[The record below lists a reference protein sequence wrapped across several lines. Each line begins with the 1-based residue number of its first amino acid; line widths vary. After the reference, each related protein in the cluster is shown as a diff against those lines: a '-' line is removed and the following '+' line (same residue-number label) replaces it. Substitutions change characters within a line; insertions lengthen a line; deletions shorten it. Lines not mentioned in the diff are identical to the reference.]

1 MSEPP
6 PRGARPAGP
15 QSAPP
20 SARPNAPAP
29 AGAPAPRSVR
39 APGAPATTPLGT
51 RAPGASATPP
61 LGTRLAGGPPT
72 PPSGLRPVSWSATPA
87 GARPRPRRPLG
98 PALRAAADSLLAAL
112 AFVIGEAFVVSLLFG
127 RELAGGWQ
135 VRSAFVQLVP
145 LAWAAAAPLALAGA
159 LATWALRRA
168 ERERGA
174 RAAVAAVAALA
185 AALVG
190 AGVTGG
196 RHFRALPLRV
206 GAVAFAAALAG
217 ALAWALAPPL
227 GRALR
232 ERPLRAA
239 LAALALVPALAAANA
254 LLLPRLY
261 PAFHVALAALTVAA
275 AALLAPL
282 WAAPEPAPRGAGGP
296 ASSRAPRPPRAGGL
310 YEAAVLTAAFAAFA
324 LAPFAA
330 ARLSTADN
338 LRFVFGERA
347 PTLRYA
353 VLAGAALAP
362 PPEAPGPGAD
372 EAAAA
377 ADPSAPALDLRGRD
391 VVLVSVDALRADHVG
406 AYGYPRRVT
415 PHLDALAAEGVR
427 FTHAY
432 CATPHTSY
440 SVASMMTGKY
450 MRPLLLQG
458 AGQDPDTWAGLLR
471 TYRYRTAAFY
481 PPAVFFIDQE
491 RFEPLRE
498 RGLDFEYRRVE
509 FLSADERAKQVETYL
524 ERVREDRRVFLWV
537 HLFEPHEP
545 YERHPEFP
553 LGDRDVDRY
562 DAEVA
567 AADAG
572 LGKIVAAVRARRPN
586 AVFVVTSDHGE
597 EFDDHGGRYH
607 GTSVYEEQVRV
618 PLVVVAPGL
627 LAPREVSA
635 PAQAVDLLPTLL
647 ASLDIPRPARVRGRD
662 LGPWLVG
669 RPPPGD
675 PGFAFAE
682 TDEAT
687 LLAEGPLRLVCARR
701 LGACK
706 LFDVEA
712 DPHERVDRS
721 AALGDRFEAMRRRL
735 RELTGSHGR
744 YELAGLRAEGKAW
757 PEALRRGLAGDGDA
771 ALDVAAL
778 LDDADPS
785 FRRKAAEVL
794 FDLGR
799 REAAPALRLALTRD
813 EDEAVRRWC
822 ALALT
827 RLGEG
832 VGRTLELV
840 EDADPFWRR
849 LAALALA
856 EAGDGRGAEVL
867 TRWWSEG
874 GLPHQ
879 RALEVVAALGRI
891 KAKDAVPAL
900 ARSLP
905 DVRLRPHVATALAQI
920 GESSARPWLLEA
932 FAKERYLPHRPALAR
947 ALVALGAGAEMAPPL
962 VRFMGAPDPPP
973 DALAFAEKG
982 GFVKYIG
989 GPDDDA
995 LPPLRRRGPEGRVVH
1010 LVVPPRPGRG
1020 DHALRLFV
1028 RARTPGKVEG
1038 ALRVGK
1044 PKTLLLSPKAGQ
1056 TEPTEMDPSTVL
1068 SIPLPPAEGFR
1079 DVYVDLPPAFS
1090 LPPGHALHL
1099 VVHWGEGVELSSLA
1113 AVSLADEL
1121 PPPPPEPWTPTAA
1134 DQSDEVVDDGT

>member
-1 MSEPP
+1 VTVPTPP
-6 PRGARPAGP
+6 K
-15 QSAPP
+15 
-20 SARPNAPAP
+20 
-29 AGAPAPRSVR
+29 
-39 APGAPATTPLGT
+39 GT
-51 RAPGASATPP
+51 RAGAGRLTPVP
-61 LGTRLAGGPPT
+61 STRAA
-72 PPSGLRPVSWSATPA
+72 SWSATPSFV
-87 GARPRPRRPLG
+87 RPRPRRPVG
-98 PALRAAADSLLAAL
+98 AALRAAADGLLAAL
-112 AFVIGEAFVVSLLFG
+112 ALVVGEAFVVSVLYG

-135 VRSAFVQLVP
+135 VRSAFLQLVP

-159 LATWALRRA
+159 VAAWALRRA
-168 ERERGA
+168 EHWRRPRVG
-174 RAAVAAVAALA
+174 VAAATAVIA
-185 AALVG
+185 AAVG
-190 AGVTGG
+190 AGVTTG
-196 RHFRALPLRV
+196 RHFEAAPLRV
-206 GAVAFAAALAG
+206 AAVALFAGAAG
-217 ALAWALAPPL
+217 ALAWVVARPL

-232 ERPLRAA
+232 ERPLAVAVAA
-239 LAALALVPALAAANA
+239 LVLVPGLAAANA
-254 LLLPRLY
+254 LVLPRLY
-261 PAFHVALAALTVAA
+261 PAFHAALAALTVAGA
-275 AALLAPL
+275 TLLAPL
-282 WAAPEPAPRGAGGP
+282 WAAPEAAPKSAGP
-296 ASSRAPRPPRAGGL
+296 ASRAARPSRTSGL
-310 YEAAVLTAAFAAFA
+310 YEAAVLTAALAAFA

-330 ARLSTADN
+330 ARLATADN

-353 VLAGAALAP
+353 VLAGGALSP
-362 PPEAPGPGAD
+362 PPEAPADAPG
-372 EAAAA
+372 EAAAL
-377 ADPSAPALDLRGRD
+377 ADPSAPMLDLRGRD
-391 VVLVSVDALRADHVG
+391 VVLISIDALRADHVG
-406 AYGYPRRVT
+406 AYGYARPVT

-427 FTHAY
+427 FSHAY

-458 AGQDPDTWAGLLR
+458 AGQAPDTWAALLR

-491 RFEPLRE
+491 RFGPLRD

-509 FLSADERAKQVETYL
+509 FLSADERARQVETYL
-524 ERVREDRRVFLWV
+524 DRVRENRHVFLWV

-545 YERHPEFP
+545 YERHPESP

-562 DAEVA
+562 DAEIA

-586 AVFVVTSDHGE
+586 AVFVVTADHGE

-627 LAPREVSA
+627 LAPRVVPEPV
-635 PAQAVDLLPTLL
+635 QTVDLLPTVLS
-647 ASLDIPRPARVRGRD
+647 ALDIPRPARVRGRD

-675 PGFAFAE
+675 AGFAFAE

-706 LFDVEA
+706 LFDVDA
-712 DPHERVDRS
+712 DPAERADRS
-721 AALGDRFEAMRRRL
+721 AAFGDRFEAMRKRL
-735 RELTGSHGR
+735 RDLTGSHGR

-771 ALDVAAL
+771 AIDVAAL
-778 LDDADPS
+778 LDDADPT

-832 VGRTLELV
+832 VSRTLELV
-840 EDADPFWRR
+840 EDPDPAWRR

-867 TRWWSEG
+867 TRWWAEG
-874 GLPHQ
+874 NLPHQ
-879 RALEVVAALGRI
+879 RAVEVVAALGRI
-891 KAKDAVPAL
+891 KAKDAAPAL

-905 DVRLRPHVATALAQI
+905 DVRLRPHIADALAQI
-920 GESSARPWLLEA
+920 GETSSRYWLLEA
-932 FAKERYLPHRPALAR
+932 FSKERYLPHRPVLAR
-947 ALVALGAGAEMAPPL
+947 ALVALGAGAEMAAPL
-962 VRFMGAPDPPP
+962 ARFMGAPDPPP

-982 GFVKYIG
+982 GFVKYVG
-989 GPDDDA
+989 GPDDDE
-995 LPPLRRRGPEGRVVH
+995 LPALRRRGPADRVVH
-1010 LVVPPRPGRG
+1010 LVVPPRLGRG
-1020 DHALRLFV
+1020 DNALRFFARV
-1028 RARTPGKVEG
+1028 RTPGKVE
-1038 ALRVGK
+1038 ASLHVGK
-1044 PKTLLLSPKAGQ
+1044 PKTVVLSPKRDQ
-1056 TEPTEMDPSTVL
+1056 PEPTEIDPATALNV
-1068 SIPLPPAEGFR
+1068 PLPPGDGFR
-1079 DVYVDLPPAFS
+1079 DVYVDLPPVFS
-1090 LPPGHALHL
+1090 APPGHMLSL

-1113 AVSLADEL
+1113 VVPLSDEL

-1134 DQSDEVVDDGT
+1134 DRSDEVVDDGT

>member
-1 MSEPP
+1 
-6 PRGARPAGP
+6 
-15 QSAPP
+15 
-20 SARPNAPAP
+20 
-29 AGAPAPRSVR
+29 
-39 APGAPATTPLGT
+39 
-51 RAPGASATPP
+51 
-61 LGTRLAGGPPT
+61 
-72 PPSGLRPVSWSATPA
+72 
-87 GARPRPRRPLG
+87 
-98 PALRAAADSLLAAL
+98 
-112 AFVIGEAFVVSLLFG
+112 
-127 RELAGGWQ
+127 
-135 VRSAFVQLVP
+135 
-145 LAWAAAAPLALAGA
+145 
-159 LATWALRRA
+159 
-168 ERERGA
+168 
-174 RAAVAAVAALA
+174 
-185 AALVG
+185 
-190 AGVTGG
+190 
-196 RHFRALPLRV
+196 
-206 GAVAFAAALAG
+206 
-217 ALAWALAPPL
+217 
-227 GRALR
+227 
-232 ERPLRAA
+232 
-239 LAALALVPALAAANA
+239 
-254 LLLPRLY
+254 
-261 PAFHVALAALTVAA
+261 
-275 AALLAPL
+275 
-282 WAAPEPAPRGAGGP
+282 
-296 ASSRAPRPPRAGGL
+296 
-310 YEAAVLTAAFAAFA
+310 
-324 LAPFAA
+324 
-330 ARLSTADN
+330 
-338 LRFVFGERA
+338 
-347 PTLRYA
+347 
-353 VLAGAALAP
+353 
-362 PPEAPGPGAD
+362 PPEALGAGPD
-372 EAAAA
+372 EVAPA
-377 ADPSAPALDLRGRD
+377 ADPSAPAVDLRGRD
-391 VVLVSVDALRADHVG
+391 IVLISVDALRADHVG
-406 AYGYPRRVT
+406 AYGYGRPVT

-427 FTHAY
+427 FRHAY

-458 AGQDPDTWAGLLR
+458 AGQEPDTWAGLLR

-491 RFEPLRE
+491 RFAPLRE

-509 FLSADERAKQVETYL
+509 FLSADERAKQVDAYL
-524 ERVREDRRVFLWV
+524 ERVRPERRVFLWV

-545 YERHPEFP
+545 YERHAEFP

-627 LAPREVSA
+627 LAPREVRE
-635 PAQAVDLLPTLL
+635 PAQTVDLLPTLL
-647 ASLDIPRPARVRGRD
+647 AALDIPRPARVRGRD

-675 PGFAFAE
+675 AGFAFAE

-701 LGACK
+701 TGACK
-706 LFDVEA
+706 LFDVDA
-712 DPHERVDRS
+712 DPAERVDRS

-771 ALDVAAL
+771 AIDVAAL
-778 LDDADPS
+778 LDDADPT

-813 EDEAVRRWC
+813 EDETVRRWC

-867 TRWWSEG
+867 TRWWAEG

-879 RALEVVAALGRI
+879 RALEVVAALGRV
-891 KAKDAVPAL
+891 KAKDAAPAL

-905 DVRLRPHVATALAQI
+905 DVRLRPHLADALAQI
-920 GESSARPWLLEA
+920 GETGVRPWLLEA
-932 FAKERYLPHRPALAR
+932 FVKERYLPHRPALAR
-947 ALVALGAGAEMAPPL
+947 ALVALGAGGEMAPAL
-962 VRFMGAPDPPP
+962 ARFMGTPDPPP

-982 GFVKYIG
+982 GFLKYVG
-989 GPDDDA
+989 GPDDDD
-995 LPPLRRRGPEGRVVH
+995 LPGLRRRGPADRVVH

-1020 DHALRLFV
+1020 DNALRLFARV
-1028 RARTPGKVEG
+1028 RTPAKVEG
-1038 ALRVGK
+1038 ALRVGR
-1044 PKTLLLSPKAGQ
+1044 PKTVLLSPKRGQ
-1056 TEPTEMDPSTVL
+1056 DEPTEMDPATSLAV
-1068 SIPLPPAEGFR
+1068 PLPPAEGFR
-1079 DVYVDLPPAFS
+1079 DVYVDLPPSFAT
-1090 LPPGHALHL
+1090 PAGHMLNL
-1099 VVHWGEGVELSSLA
+1099 VVHWGEGVELSSVA
-1113 AVSLADEL
+1113 VVSLADEL

>member
-1 MSEPP
+1 
-6 PRGARPAGP
+6 
-15 QSAPP
+15 
-20 SARPNAPAP
+20 
-29 AGAPAPRSVR
+29 
-39 APGAPATTPLGT
+39 LK
-51 RAPGASATPP
+51 
-61 LGTRLAGGPPT
+61 
-72 PPSGLRPVSWSATPA
+72 
-87 GARPRPRRPLG
+87 
-98 PALRAAADSLLAAL
+98 AAADGLLAAL
-112 AFVIGEAFVVSLLFG
+112 AFVLAEAFATCLIFG

-145 LAWAAAAPLALAGA
+145 LAWAAAAPFALGGVVA
-159 LATWALRRA
+159 LWGLQRA
-168 ERERGA
+168 ERERRA
-174 RAAVAAVAALA
+174 RIVLTAITAAAAAVM
-185 AALVG
+185 G
-190 AGVTGG
+190 AGVTTG
-196 RHFRALPLRV
+196 RHFAALPVRA
-206 GAVAFAAALAG
+206 GAVALAAMVAG
-217 ALAWALAPPL
+217 AIAWALAPSA
-227 GRALR
+227 GRLVR
-232 ERPLRAA
+232 ERPVRAA
-239 LAALALVPALAAANA
+239 LGALALLPSLAMVNALA
-254 LLLPRLY
+254 LPRLY
-261 PAFHVALAALTVAA
+261 PAFHAGLAALTVGA

-282 WAAPEPAPRGAGGP
+282 WAAPDGPPPR
-296 ASSRAPRPPRAGGL
+296 STRAPRPARRGL
-310 YEAAVLTAAFAAFA
+310 YEAAVLTSA
-324 LAPFAA
+324 LAAYALSPFAA
-330 ARLSTADN
+330 ARLATADN
-338 LRFVFGERA
+338 VRFVFGERA

-353 VLAGAALAP
+353 VLAGAVLAP
-362 PPEAPGPGAD
+362 PPEQPVGPDENAP
-372 EAAAA
+372 A

-391 VVLVSVDALRADHVG
+391 VVLISVDALRADHVG
-406 AYGYPRRVT
+406 AYGYGRPIT

-458 AGQDPDTWAGLLR
+458 AGQQPDTWAALLR

-509 FLSADERAKQVETYL
+509 FLSADERARQVETYL
-524 ERVREDRRVFLWV
+524 ERVRPERHVFLWV

-545 YERHPEFP
+545 YERHAEFA
-553 LGDRDVDRY
+553 LGERDLDRY
-562 DAEVA
+562 DAEIA

-572 LGKIVAAVRARRPN
+572 IGKIVAAVRARRPN
-586 AVFVVTSDHGE
+586 AVFLVTADHGE

-627 LAPREVSA
+627 LGPREVRA
-635 PAQAVDLLPTLL
+635 PVQTVDLLPTVL

-675 PGFAFAE
+675 AGFAFAE

-712 DPHERVDRS
+712 DPAERVDRS
-721 AALGDRFEAMRRRL
+721 AALGDRFDAMRRRL

-771 ALDVAAL
+771 ALDVASL
-778 LDDADPS
+778 LDDADPT

-813 EDEAVRRWC
+813 EDEVVRRWC

-867 TRWWSEG
+867 VRWWQEG

-879 RALEVVAALGRI
+879 RALEVVTALGHI

-900 ARSLP
+900 VRSLP
-905 DVRLRPHVATALAQI
+905 DVRLRPRVADALAQI
-920 GESSARPWLLEA
+920 GESAARPGLLDA
-932 FAKERYLPHRPALAR
+932 FAKERYLPHRPVLAR
-947 ALVALGAGAEMAPPL
+947 ALVALGAGAEMAPAL
-962 VRFMGAPDPPP
+962 ARFMGTPDPPP
-973 DALAFAEKG
+973 DALAYAERGHFLKH
-982 GFVKYIG
+982 VG
-989 GPDDDA
+989 GPDDDDD
-995 LPPLRRRGPEGRVVH
+995 LPASRRRGPQGRAFR
-1010 LVVPPRPGRG
+1010 LVVPPHPGRG
-1020 DHALRLFV
+1020 DNALRLFV
-1028 RARTPGKVEG
+1028 RVRTPGKLEG
-1038 ALRVGK
+1038 TLRVGK
-1044 PKTLLLSPKAGQ
+1044 PKTVLLAPKRGQ
-1056 TEPTEMDPSTVL
+1056 SDPAEIDPTTAVSV
-1068 SIPLPPAEGFR
+1068 PLPPAEGFR
-1079 DVYVDLPPAFS
+1079 DVYVDLPPAFAT
-1090 LPPGHALHL
+1090 PAGHLLHL
-1099 VVHWGEGVELSSLA
+1099 AAHWGEGVELSSLA
-1113 AVSLADEL
+1113 VVSLAEEL

-1134 DQSDEVVDDGT
+1134 DRSDEVVDDGT

>member
-1 MSEPP
+1 MRPP
-6 PRGARPAGP
+6 ISSTPAAGTRRPAPSTPGVGSLTPPAGSRGARG
-15 QSAPP
+15 
-20 SARPNAPAP
+20 RH
-29 AGAPAPRSVR
+29 
-39 APGAPATTPLGT
+39 
-51 RAPGASATPP
+51 
-61 LGTRLAGGPPT
+61 
-72 PPSGLRPVSWSATPA
+72 
-87 GARPRPRRPLG
+87 PLG
-98 PALRAAADSLLAAL
+98 PTLRAAADSLLAAL
-112 AFVIGEAFVVSLLFG
+112 ALVVGEAFAVTLIFG

-135 VRSAFVQLVP
+135 VRSAFAQLVP
-145 LAWAAAAPLALAGA
+145 LAWAVAAPLALAGA
-159 LATWALRRA
+159 LTAWALRRA
-168 ERERGA
+168 EHGRRPRLTLATFATLAGA
-174 RAAVAAVAALA
+174 I
-185 AALVG
+185 VG
-190 AGVTGG
+190 AGVTTG
-196 RHFRALPLRV
+196 RHFQALPLRL
-206 GAVAFAAALAG
+206 VAITVIAAIAG
-217 ALAWALAPPL
+217 WLAWTLARPL

-232 ERPLRAA
+232 ERPLRVAFS
-239 LAALALVPALAAANA
+239 ALALVPTLAAANA
-254 LLLPRLY
+254 LVLPRLY
-261 PAFHVALAALTVAA
+261 PAFHAALAVLTVAGV
-275 AALLAPL
+275 ALLAPL
-282 WAAPEPAPRGAGGP
+282 WAAPEAAPKSVGP
-296 ASSRAPRPPRAGGL
+296 ASRTLRSSRAGGL
-310 YEAAVLTAAFAAFA
+310 YEAAVLTAALAAFA

-330 ARLSTADN
+330 ARLSTSDN

-362 PPEAPGPGAD
+362 PPEPPGGTPDPAAPAP
-372 EAAAA
+372 
-377 ADPSAPALDLRGRD
+377 DPSAPVLDLRGRD
-391 VVLVSVDALRADHVG
+391 VVLISVDALRADHVG
-406 AYGYPRRVT
+406 AYGYDRPTT
-415 PHLDALAAEGVR
+415 PNLDALAAEGVR
-427 FTHAY
+427 FSHAY

-458 AGQDPDTWAGLLR
+458 AGKDPDTWAALLR

-509 FLSADERAKQVETYL
+509 FLSADERARQVEAYL
-524 ERVREDRRVFLWV
+524 ERVRADRHVFLWV

-545 YERHPEFP
+545 YERHPEFA

-567 AADAG
+567 SADAG

-586 AVFVVTSDHGE
+586 AVIVVTSDHGE

-618 PLVVVAPGL
+618 PLVIAAPGL
-627 LAPREVSA
+627 LAPRVVAE
-635 PAQAVDLLPTLL
+635 PAQTIDLLPTLL

-675 PGFAFAE
+675 AGFAFAE

-706 LFDVEA
+706 LFDVDA
-712 DPHERVDRS
+712 DPQERVDRS
-721 AALGDRFEAMRRRL
+721 AALGDRFEAMRKRL

-778 LDDADPS
+778 LDDADPT

-813 EDEAVRRWC
+813 EDESVRRWC

-832 VGRTLELV
+832 VSRTLELV
-840 EDADPFWRR
+840 EDPDPFWRR

-867 TRWWSEG
+867 TRWFSEG

-879 RALEVVAALGRI
+879 RALEVVTALGRI

-900 ARSLP
+900 TRALP
-905 DVRLRPHVATALAQI
+905 DVRLRPHLADALSRI

-932 FAKERYLPHRPALAR
+932 FTKERYLPHRPALAR
-947 ALVALGAGAEMAPPL
+947 ALVSLGVGAEMAPAL
-962 VRFMGAPDPPP
+962 ARFMGAPDPPP

-982 GFVKYIG
+982 GFVKYVG
-989 GPDDDA
+989 GPDDDD
-995 LPPLRRRGPEGRVVH
+995 LPSLRRRGPADRVVH

-1020 DHALRLFV
+1020 DNALRLLV

-1038 ALRVGK
+1038 TLRVGK
-1044 PKTLLLSPKAGQ
+1044 PKTVLLSPKRDQ
-1056 TEPTEMDPSTVL
+1056 PEPTEMDPLTIL
-1068 SIPLPPAEGFR
+1068 SVPLPGAEGFR
-1079 DVYVDLPPAFS
+1079 DVYLDLPPSFS
-1090 LPPGHALHL
+1090 VPPGHMLNL

-1134 DQSDEVVDDGT
+1134 DRSDEVVDDGT